1 LEILKS
7 EELAIYDQV
16 VNTSASIEE
25 MKTKQEENK
34 KKLLQILST
43 SDNIIENEE
52 VIKTLQEIQRDYS
65 HIESNREILENEFEN
80 FEIKING

>member
-1 LEILKS
+1 
-7 EELAIYDQV
+7 
-16 VNTSASIEE
+16 
-25 MKTKQEENK
+25 MKTKQEYNK
-34 KKLLQILST
+34 KKLLQILSA

-65 HIESNREILENEFEN
+65 QIESNREILESEFEN